1 MNADFDAEGLGFRDG
16 VAADAAGLR
25 ALIFPVLESYGL
37 RPDPQGTDADLDD
50 VAAHYGAA
58 GGQFWVLE
66 RSGVVVGSCGLYPLG
81 DGVVELRKM
90 YLHPSLR
97 GRGLGR
103 KLLSHAMAVAAEGG
117 FHTMRLETATALV
130 EAIELYRRNG
140 FTRLAGPPDVPRCDQ
155 IWWRRL
161 QV

>member
-1 MNADFDAEGLGFRDG
+1 MNAGFDADGLDLRDG
-16 VAADAAGLR
+16 VAADAAALR
-25 ALIFPVLESYGL
+25 ELIFPVLESYGL

-50 VAAHYGAA
+50 VEAHYGAA
-58 GGQFWVLE
+58 GGRFWVLE
-66 RSGVVVGSCGLYPLG
+66 RSGVIVGSCGLYPLG

-103 KLLSHAMAVAAEGG
+103 RLLAHALEIAAADG

-130 EAIELYRRNG
+130 EAIALYRRNG

-155 IWWRRL
+155 AWSRTL
-161 QV
+161 